1 MKWWKNSIKFVF
13 HFIFFFEI
21 FSLLINR
28 TLKIN
33 KSDKLHKYIGNIS
46 MRCNSLLACSTCI
59 SFYRQPFDA
68 NHGQMWLLDDVL
80 IN

>member
-1 MKWWKNSIKFVF
+1 MVEKFD
-13 HFIFFFEI
+13 HIFFLSYVHVLEQ
-21 FSLLINR
+21 R
-28 TLKIN
+28 PLKIN
-33 KSDKLHKYIGNIS
+33 KSDKLHKYIENIS